1 MHELRWMGVA
11 GQGCCGNTNTE
22 TEWRSSGGLDRKSAK
37 MEGWCVEAKTHLG
50 EAQLKHYDLHR
61 NNAWAPDKHPRQK
74 VRATTLKCFNKQYCV
89 MKSQYKQISILKLKE
104 MSDKI
109 YSADWGLYV
118 ASSNLRSDSKI
129 IKWEEVKLFVISVTS
144 GDAWLNLIRR
154 RRRTLLSMIFNIDDL
169 CCKSFRESSDRLLIK
184 SSMVNHWQ

>member
-1 MHELRWMGVA
+1 MNDRTNQGQVLRMHELRWMGV
-11 GQGCCGNTNTE
+11 GRQGCCGNTNTE

-104 MSDKI
+104 MSDK
-109 YSADWGLYV
+109 
-118 ASSNLRSDSKI
+118 K
-129 IKWEEVKLFVISVTS
+129 
-144 GDAWLNLIRR
+144 
-154 RRRTLLSMIFNIDDL
+154 LLSWLRVVGSLVQFAKRFKNYQMRGSEKFCHLSHIGGRLVKFNPKKKKNVI
-169 CCKSFRESSDRLLIK
+169 
-184 SSMVNHWQ
+184 VNDI